1 MKILKSLMMICCVAA
16 LYGCAFSSGT
26 KVDQAS
32 VSKIQKG
39 VTTKDNLVTMF
50 GQPNSTSFDADAKET
65 DRWTYWSS
73 QQSGTDYI
81 PIYGAFN
88 QKLKTSSS
96 ILEVK
101 LNKDKIV
108 EDFSL
113 TQSTDNMQPG
123 QGLQ

>member
-1 MKILKSLMMICCVAA
+1 MRILKSLLVICCVAA
-16 LYGCAFSSGT
+16 LFGCAYSSGT
-26 KVDQAS
+26 KVEQSS
-32 VSKIQKG
+32 VSKIKKG
-39 VTTKDNLVTMF
+39 VTTKSDLTAMF
-50 GQPNSTSFDADAKET
+50 GEPNSTSFDADGKET

-73 QQSGTDYI
+73 KASGSSYI

-88 QKLKTSSS
+88 QNVKNGSS

-108 EDFSL
+108 DDFSL
-113 TQSTDNMQPG
+113 TQATDNMQPG